1 MGSDQSSLRYVAV
14 GVDGSRG
21 CDPAVDW
28 AMAEA
33 SRRGWAVRL
42 VHAVP
47 RLHPADP
54 EPLLH
59 DQRARV
65 DRILSRARKV
75 AGRYADV
82 PTTIERAETFGVDPG
97 SALVEASRQ
106 AECLVVGRVGEGWA
120 ANPLAGSVT
129 RHVARH
135 ATCPVAV
142 IGDIAREP
150 SGRIVV
156 GWDGSDEA
164 EKALGFALAWAE
176 PTHDSVSAVRA
187 WSSAQLKHPSPVLR
201 LPPGGLQA
209 FEREAMELDIAPW
222 REKFG
227 SVELVTE
234 AIEGDAQHVL
244 RSASSHADL
253 LVVGARGHSA
263 IGFVTGLGSTSRD
276 FLHHARCPIVIA
288 H

>member
-1 MGSDQSSLRYVAV
+1 VS
-14 GVDGSRG
+14 
-21 CDPAVDW
+21 
-28 AMAEA
+28 
-33 SRRGWAVRL
+33 
-42 VHAVP
+42 
-47 RLHPADP
+47 
-54 EPLLH
+54 
-59 DQRARV
+59 
-65 DRILSRARKV
+65 
-75 AGRYADV
+75 GRYADV
-82 PTTIERAETFGVDPG
+82 PTTIERAEAFGVDPG

-135 ATCPVAV
+135 AACPVAV
-142 IGDIAREP
+142 IGGIAREP
-150 SGRIVV
+150 SARIVV

-176 PTHDSVSAVRA
+176 PVHDSVSAVRA
-187 WSSAQLKHPSPVLR
+187 WSSDQFKQPSPVLR

-227 SVELVTE
+227 SVELVAE

-276 FLHHARCPIVIA
+276 LLHHARCPIVIA